1 MVHVSCVVPPPLKV
15 GGGVG
20 SYGTPSEKGL
30 QVRETLENDTD
41 HAPLLGNYSSLL
53 GNYAPLWVPLNLH
66 GDRNMRYKK
75 IFCEKNSVQT
85 THRV

>member
-41 HAPLLGNYSSLL
+41 HAPLLGNYSSRARVDRELFVTTREL
-53 GNYAPLWVPLNLH
+53 CAAMGPPKPPWRSEYA
-66 GDRNMRYKK
+66 
-75 IFCEKNSVQT
+75 I
-85 THRV
+85 

>member
-1 MVHVSCVVPPPLKV
+1 MVCVHGACVVRRASSPKGR

-41 HAPLLGNYSSLL
+41 HAPLLGNY
-53 GNYAPLWVPLNLH
+53 APLWVPLNLH
-66 GDRNMRYKK
+66 GDQNMRYKK